1 MVRYLR
7 FDYRSELSQEEGV
20 AVTVQTIQL
29 GDDIEWDG
37 MQAGMVTA
45 IDRDDQPGFI
55 MVHTM
60 VGGWLRIGIHETVK
74 VMG

>member
-1 MVRYLR
+1 M
-7 FDYRSELSQEEGV
+7 
-20 AVTVQTIQL
+20 TVQTIQL

-45 IDRDDQPGFI
+45 IDRNDQPGFI
-55 MVHTM
+55 IVHTM

-74 VMG
+74 VLG